1 MNTERRRILIV
12 DDDEGV
18 CNTLKAI
25 LKVKDYD
32 VEIVNT
38 GKEAIERAETTFY
51 DVAILDI
58 KLPDIEGTELLKP
71 LHKISPKT
79 IKIMLTGYPQ
89 SDNAI
94 KSLNYGADAYLVKPL
109 DPAELVKTIEE
120 KLPSPV
126 KIEQTNLPTG
136 KKLPEGYWCECPGCG
151 AYIGIDTR
159 YCPFCKAE
167 LPYEQYEKP
176 VKRARRRG
184 LLI

>member
-12 DDDEGV
+12 DDDESI
-18 CNTLKAI
+18 CNTLK
-25 LKVKDYD
+25 LLLEVKRYD
-32 VEIVNT
+32 VDIANT
-38 GKEAIERAETTFY
+38 GKQAIEKAETNFY

-71 LHKISPKT
+71 LRRVSPKMT
-79 IKIMLTGYPQ
+79 TIMLTGYPQ

-94 KSLNYGADAYLVKPL
+94 KSLNDGADAYFIKPV

-120 KLPSPV
+120 KLESQI
-126 KIEQTNLPTG
+126 KIEQTNPPIA

-151 AYIGIDTR
+151 AYIGIDTK

-167 LPYEQYEKP
+167 LPYNQYEKP
-176 VKRARRRG
+176 VKHAYT
-184 LLI
+184 